1 MSDSK
6 DAVEILHTMRAQ
18 SNSDRNPATATS
30 VARRTKRPHKPFSES
45 PDTEPSA
52 QKKPRPSKA
61 SKESSKP
68 KQVSQASEIKKLRKN
83 IVFLEKTGELM
94 QAQLDEKEEEIKVL
108 KKKVKHQAS
117 LLKEGSELVLQ
128 KDLKRANDKIL
139 PWKVGLRPLWRVKK
153 PPMLPEFNI
162 NAISLLSSE
171 SSPR

>member
-6 DAVEILHTMRAQ
+6 DVVEILHTMRAQ
-18 SNSDRNPATATS
+18 SNSDQNPAATAS
-30 VARRTKRPHKPFSES
+30 AACRTKRPHKSLPES

-52 QKKPRPSKA
+52 QKKPRPSTKA

-83 IVFLEKTGELM
+83 IVSLEKTRESL

-117 LLKEGSELVLQ
+117 LLKEGTELVLQ
-128 KDLKRANDKIL
+128 KDLKRAII
-139 PWKVGLRPLWRVKK
+139 R
-153 PPMLPEFNI
+153 
-162 NAISLLSSE
+162 
-171 SSPR
+171 